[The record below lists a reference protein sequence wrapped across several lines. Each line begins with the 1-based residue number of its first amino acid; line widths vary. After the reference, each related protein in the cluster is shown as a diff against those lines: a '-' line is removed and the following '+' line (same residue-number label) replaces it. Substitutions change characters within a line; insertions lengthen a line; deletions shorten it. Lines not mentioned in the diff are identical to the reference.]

1 MKTSDKMPTI
11 LVVDDLEDNRDLIRQ
26 VLEDEPCEVITADS
40 AEAALALVEHQR
52 PDLAILDVSMPETD
66 GFELCGRLREEFAS
80 DQVPIIF
87 LTAVCT
93 STENTVHGLN
103 IGACDYV
110 SKPID
115 ADELRARVRAVLRS
129 EAEHELQTDRVK
141 RIVRRLLKP

>member
-1 MKTSDKMPTI
+1 MTSTKKPTI
-11 LVVDDLEDNRDLIRQ
+11 LVVDDLQDNLDLIRQ
-26 VLEDEPCEVITADS
+26 ILEDEPYEVITADS

-52 PDLAILDVSMPETD
+52 PDLAILDVQMPETD
-66 GFELCGRLREEFAS
+66 GFELCHRLREEFANNP
-80 DQVPIIF
+80 VPIIF

-93 STENTVHGLN
+93 STENTVHGLD
-103 IGACDYV
+103 IGACDYL